1 MPASQVAAKGL
12 VVLFLHPALANKS
25 TDCDFWLAGKCRY
38 SDEHCRYNHDP
49 VKKGAD
55 KSKKKKRESASRQED
70 VIIQPSQRMEG
81 QMSTDREAKSWME
94 SRQRLGSDLVE
105 RLRDIVQPA
114 MEVRRSEDSLTEA
127 IRMILQI
134 TEETGKR

>member
-1 MPASQVAAKGL
+1 M
-12 VVLFLHPALANKS
+12 
-25 TDCDFWLAGKCRY
+25 
-38 SDEHCRYNHDP
+38 
-49 VKKGAD
+49 
-55 KSKKKKRESASRQED
+55 
-70 VIIQPSQRMEG
+70 IQPSQRMEG

-94 SRQRLGSDLVE
+94 SRQRLGSDLVD

-114 MEVRRSEDSLTEA
+114 MEVRRSEDSLTKA

>member
-1 MPASQVAAKGL
+1 
-12 VVLFLHPALANKS
+12 
-25 TDCDFWLAGKCRY
+25 
-38 SDEHCRYNHDP
+38 
-49 VKKGAD
+49 
-55 KSKKKKRESASRQED
+55 
-70 VIIQPSQRMEG
+70 
-81 QMSTDREAKSWME
+81 ME